1 MQVEVCPLPHGLPQ
15 SAQTHEG
22 SGIDSDEAV
31 IVPITNPD
39 NTIIVIITGYILF
52 FTDNMV
58 ASTFTISYFCSKG
71 ANFLGILS
79 YAHLV
84 YSVNLKDRFV
94 PKKISDF
101 SSIIPQI

>member
-1 MQVEVCPLPHGLPQ
+1 MHVEVCPLPQGLPQ

-52 FTDNMV
+52 FTDSMV
-58 ASTFTISYFCSKG
+58 ASSFGISFFCSKG
-71 ANFLGILS
+71 ANCMIFFRVHVCCILD
-79 YAHLV
+79 
-84 YSVNLKDRFV
+84 NLKHNFV
-94 PKKISDF
+94 PK
-101 SSIIPQI
+101 